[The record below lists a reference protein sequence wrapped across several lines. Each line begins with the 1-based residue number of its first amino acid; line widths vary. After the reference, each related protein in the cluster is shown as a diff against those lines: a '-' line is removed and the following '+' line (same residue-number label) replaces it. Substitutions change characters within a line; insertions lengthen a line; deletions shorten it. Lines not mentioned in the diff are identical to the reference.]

1 MSQGAW
7 GQGAMDPGSKE
18 PAREPKSQPSSESRG
33 REPTRSQ
40 GASNQ
45 PGSQQ

>member
-7 GQGAMDPGSKE
+7 GKVPWILGARSQQG
-18 PAREPKSQPSSESRG
+18 AREPKSQPSSESKG

-40 GASNQ
+40 Q
-45 PGSQQ
+45 